1 MDINM
6 RFGFAVLLPFIFFY
20 IPIIVL
26 VALAI
31 YALILAIKALKI
43 YIYKNS

>member
-1 MDINM
+1 M
-6 RFGFAVLLPFIFFY
+6 RFGLFAILPSIFLFL
-20 IPIIVL
+20 ISIAFL
-26 VALAI
+26 GLAV